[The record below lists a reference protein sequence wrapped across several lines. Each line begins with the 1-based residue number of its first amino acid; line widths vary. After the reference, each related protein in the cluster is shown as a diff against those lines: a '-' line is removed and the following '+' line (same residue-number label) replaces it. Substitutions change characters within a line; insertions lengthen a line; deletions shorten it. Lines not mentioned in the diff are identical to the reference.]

1 MKKFSALF
9 MSFVF
14 VVTLSA
20 CEGGAGKTTMEQ
32 PSLNSSFSCNAEIA
46 CGETEATATI
56 TRLGK
61 SAWDTE
67 FQSPK
72 TLAGVKLSL
81 LDDEM
86 TASYKGLSF
95 SVPKSALPLKSVIVN
110 FSEAIDAQ
118 AEKASLEG
126 KAKDGIITVEGECT
140 GGEYKLK
147 LDEATGGLTGFEMP
161 AYELTIVFTDFTPL
175 SSVPSDTQQTT
186 ETTQAVTTTAIQ
198 EKTVQ

>member
-1 MKKFSALF
+1 MKKLSALF

-14 VVTLSA
+14 AVTLSA
-20 CEGGAGKTTMEQ
+20 CDAGAGKTSMEQ
-32 PSLNSSFSCNAEIA
+32 PELSSSFSCNAEIT
-46 CGETEATATI
+46 CGDTEATATV

-95 SVPKSALPLKSVIVN
+95 SVPKSALPLKSVIMN
-110 FSEAIDAQ
+110 FSEAIDLQ
-118 AEKASLEG
+118 AEKTSLEG
-126 KAKDGIITVEGECT
+126 KAKDGIITIEGECT

-147 LDEATGGLTGFEMP
+147 LDETTGGLTGFEMP
-161 AYELTIVFTDFTPL
+161 AYELVIIFTDFTPL

-186 ETTQAVTTTAIQ
+186 EVTQAVTTTSIQ
-198 EKTVQ
+198 EATMQ